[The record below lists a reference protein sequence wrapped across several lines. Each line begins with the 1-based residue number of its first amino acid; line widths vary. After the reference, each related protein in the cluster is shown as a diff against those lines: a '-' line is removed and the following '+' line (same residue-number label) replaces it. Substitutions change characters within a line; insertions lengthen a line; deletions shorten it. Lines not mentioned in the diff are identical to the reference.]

1 MLEVLLGNMIGKE
14 EKKVWVWHNGD
25 DMISKVVTTTS
36 GGFKKFVPSHGVE
49 QGNDWEG
56 SYEEDRWGE

>member
-1 MLEVLLGNMIGKE
+1 MIGKE